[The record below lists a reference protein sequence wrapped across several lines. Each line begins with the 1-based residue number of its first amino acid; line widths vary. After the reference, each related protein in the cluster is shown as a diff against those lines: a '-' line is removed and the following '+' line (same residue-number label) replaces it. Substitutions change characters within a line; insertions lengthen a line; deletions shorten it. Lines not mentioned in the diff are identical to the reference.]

1 MMPMSKDRARRSIRR
16 HLLIAL
22 AAGLI
27 LVVGMGGW
35 AATTEL
41 AGAVIAPG
49 QLVAESDV
57 KLVQHPQGG
66 VVVALDVA
74 EGDIVEAGQVL
85 VRLDDTSIKAS
96 LEIVLKSL
104 QQLQA
109 REARL
114 QAELEGKPAVEYPQA
129 LAAQAAT
136 PEVADLLAAESR
148 LFELRQMTLSSQEG
162 QLSERVAQLRQE
174 ISGIETQI
182 AAKQRE
188 QALIEEDLINTRS
201 LLEQKL
207 IASERV
213 SQLDRELARV
223 EGQLGQ
229 FVAAAAQARG
239 KIAEIELQIA
249 QLDQSF
255 LSDAAT
261 ELAEVRAS
269 IAEFR
274 ERQIAGENELRR
286 TSISAPQSGQ
296 VHELAIH
303 TIGGVAGA
311 GETLMR
317 IVPIADALSIEVNI
331 APQDIDQVHVG
342 QQVLVRFSAFNLR
355 TTPELNGTVT
365 RLSADLTRD
374 PQTGAAYYTARIAV
388 DEAELQRLPDLTL
401 TSGMPVEAFIQT
413 GARTAL
419 SYLTKPI
426 TDQIMRSFRSD

>member
-1 MMPMSKDRARRSIRR
+1 M
-16 HLLIAL
+16 
-22 AAGLI
+22 
-27 LVVGMGGW
+27 LVVGIGGW

-66 VVVALDVA
+66 VVVELNVA
-74 EGDIVEAGQVL
+74 EGDIVEGGQVL
-85 VRLDDTSIKAS
+85 VGLDDTSIKAS
-96 LEIVLKSL
+96 LDIVLNSL
-104 QQLQA
+104 RQLEA

-114 QAELEGKPAVEYPQA
+114 KAEVEGKPAVEYPEA
-129 LAAQAAT
+129 LAAQSAD
-136 PEVADLLAAESR
+136 PEVEDLVAAESR
-148 LFELRQMTLSSQEG
+148 LFNLRQMTLASQKG
-162 QLSERVAQLRQE
+162 QLTERVLQLRQE

-182 AAKQRE
+182 SAKERE
-188 QALIEEDLINTRS
+188 QALIAQDLTNTRS

-213 SQLDRELARV
+213 TQLDRELARM

-229 FVAAAAQARG
+229 FVASAAQARG
-239 KIAEIELQIA
+239 KIAEIELQVA

-255 LSDAAT
+255 LSDAAS

-274 ERQIAGENELRR
+274 ERQIAGENDLRR

-296 VHELAIH
+296 VHELAVH
-303 TIGGVAGA
+303 TIGGVVGA

-317 IVPIADALSIEVNI
+317 IVPIAEALTIEVSI
-331 APQDIDQVHVG
+331 APQDIDQVHIG

-365 RLSADLTRD
+365 RLSADLTRNA
-374 PQTGAAYYTARIAV
+374 QTGAAYYTARIAV
-388 DEAELQRLPDLTL
+388 DEGELERLPDLTL

-413 GARTAL
+413 GERTAL

>member
-1 MMPMSKDRARRSIRR
+1 MMKDRARRSIRR
-16 HLLIAL
+16 HLLIAS
-22 AAGLI
+22 AAGLM
-27 LVVGMGGW
+27 LVVGIGGW

-66 VVVALDVA
+66 VVVELNVA
-74 EGDIVEAGQVL
+74 EGDIVEGGQVL
-85 VRLDDTSIKAS
+85 VGLDDTSIKAS
-96 LEIVLKSL
+96 LDIVLNSL
-104 QQLQA
+104 RQLEA

-114 QAELEGKPAVEYPQA
+114 KAEVEGKPAVEYPEA
-129 LAAQAAT
+129 LAAQSAD
-136 PEVADLLAAESR
+136 PEVEDLVAAESR
-148 LFELRQMTLSSQEG
+148 LFNLRQMTLASQKG
-162 QLSERVAQLRQE
+162 QLTERVLQLRQE

-182 AAKQRE
+182 SAKERE
-188 QALIEEDLINTRS
+188 QALIAQDLTNTRS

-213 SQLDRELARV
+213 TQLDRELARM

-229 FVAAAAQARG
+229 FVASAAQARG
-239 KIAEIELQIA
+239 KIAEIELQVA

-255 LSDAAT
+255 LSDAAS

-274 ERQIAGENELRR
+274 ERQIAGENDLRR

-296 VHELAIH
+296 VHELAVH
-303 TIGGVAGA
+303 TIGGVVGA

-317 IVPIADALSIEVNI
+317 IVPIAEALTIEVSI
-331 APQDIDQVHVG
+331 APQDIDQVHIG

-365 RLSADLTRD
+365 RLSADLTRNA
-374 PQTGAAYYTARIAV
+374 QTGAAYYTARIAV
-388 DEAELQRLPDLTL
+388 DEGELERLSDLTL

-413 GARTAL
+413 GERTAL